1 MQLNSNRLII
11 SSWEAQHAAAF
22 FELSQDAGFNLFPIT
37 IYRQANVESARDWIM
52 NSKTKWGVWEKQ
64 SGELIGIGGLTPWQL
79 GADELVDITYRLRES
94 NWGQGYGL
102 ELARALVKYGFTE
115 MGLQQITATITPDN
129 EASKKIAAKLGMVFD
144 QHILLKNVPTDVY
157 RLKLK
162 DKETPPRI

>member
-1 MQLNSNRLII
+1 MQLHSNRLII

-37 IYRQANVESARDWIM
+37 LYRQANLAAAREWIM

-64 SGELIGIGGLTPWQL
+64 TGHLLGIGGLTPWQL
-79 GADELVDITYRLRES
+79 GTEELVDITYRLRES
-94 NWGQGYGL
+94 AWGKGHGL
-102 ELARALVKYGFTE
+102 ELARALVRYGFEE
-115 MGLQQITATITPDN
+115 MGLRQLTATITPDN

-157 RLKLK
+157 RLKFK
-162 DKETPPRI
+162 